1 MPAREG
7 CVLIFG
13 RRSRI
18 AVVVPAAEVV
28 VLSMAED
35 IEVGVRVRARAR
47 GWREGRRGVRMLKVL
62 GEG

>member
-1 MPAREG
+1 M
-7 CVLIFG
+7 
-13 RRSRI
+13 
-18 AVVVPAAEVV
+18 VVPAAEVV